1 MSPCPWSRVS
11 PLLFVL
17 TLAVAAGCNG
27 GSAASDAAAGDA
39 ADAAIGGPV
48 LGALDQHCAAVPVV
62 VVNPAACDAV
72 PMGGGDEEP
81 AVLYNASGDDDDC
94 KYHITFTTTP
104 VTLNQNVTFK
114 VTVTAL
120 APDANKAPVT
130 GAELDIEGSLGALHV
145 LPNNGTVT
153 SESPA
158 GTYTVGP
165 VKFDA
170 RGQWVVR
177 FHLFEDC
184 TDLPESPHGHVGF
197 YLNVP

>member
-1 MSPCPWSRVS
+1 MSRSPWSRVS
-11 PLLFVL
+11 PVLFVL
-17 TLAVAAGCNG
+17 TLAVAAGCDG
-27 GSAASDAAAGDA
+27 GSTVGDAGVGDA
-39 ADAAIGGPV
+39 AVGGPV
-48 LGALDQHCAAVPVV
+48 MGALDQHCSALPVV
-62 VVNPAACDAV
+62 VVNPASCDAV

-94 KYHITFTTTP
+94 KYHLAFTTTP

-114 VTVTAL
+114 VTVTARDP
-120 APDANKAPVT
+120 AAKNAPVT
-130 GAELDIEGSLGALHV
+130 GADLDIEGSLGALHV